1 MFGRIAPMGT
11 GSFEFAFHIR
21 YYQLPVQSMLAAQ
34 IYGWTTATVPRKML
48 CSVNSLQWVLVH
60 ANLPSILDIIDF
72 LSSPCL
78 QLKFTDGLLP
88 RYRGKCYVP

>member
-60 ANLPSILDIIDF
+60 SNLHCIFDIIDF
-72 LSSPCL
+72 LSSLCL
-78 QLKFTDGLLP
+78 QLRLTEGRLQ